1 MIMITDHDYCEL
13 STELT
18 QQSGG
23 LGISSQMD
31 SSEWFLCQNVFCNL
45 RLKLGTPAVNYSL
58 KSVTLSSTIC
68 GMETRS
74 LQRSHGLNVN
84 YLDTGSLLSI
94 SPILYDPPCA
104 KQNTARPSTHSNI
117 DSTLLVNTVVIS
129 ISAGNVN
136 KEITSN
142 TKFNHTLSRSKRES
156 HPLVLIKTL
165 ILVAW

>member
-1 MIMITDHDYCEL
+1 MITDHDYCEL
-13 STELT
+13 PTELT
-18 QQSGG
+18 QQIGG

-74 LQRSHGLNVN
+74 LQHSHGRNVN

-94 SPILYDPPCA
+94 SAILSDSPCA
-104 KQNTARPSTHSNI
+104 KQNTATPSTHSNI
-117 DSTLLVNTVVIS
+117 DSTLLVNTVVVS
-129 ISAGNVN
+129 ICAGNVN

-142 TKFNHTLSRSKRES
+142 TKFNHTLIDPKGNPI
-156 HPLVLIKTL
+156 H
-165 ILVAW
+165 